1 VPLPYPAES
10 KIGTS
15 YQIEFYQA
23 MNTMARPENIE

>member
-1 VPLPYPAES
+1 VPLLYPAKS

-23 MNTMARPENIE
+23 MNMMARPENIE